1 MVNHRRGFTL
11 LELMVALGILII
23 LLAIAI
29 PSYFAMMNK
38 ARRSAVIDEFANLAT
53 VLQTFQTDWGRYPV
67 AAAGPQ
73 VISSS
78 SSGIYKELTTEGT
91 GAALINVAGAKT
103 VHGDDGPVVYIG
115 AASLA
120 SMINPFVPS
129 GSAFQYS
136 YATNVAGTRWALYVR
151 LGESTA
157 AKYLVRTDHTS
168 SVVESDA
175 EPAP

>member
-1 MVNHRRGFTL
+1 MVSHRRGFTL

-67 AAAGPQ
+67 AVGPQ

-78 SSGIYKELTTEGT
+78 SSGIYRELTTEGT
-91 GAALINVAGAKT
+91 GVAQINVAGAKT
-103 VHGDDGPVVYIG
+103 VHGDDGPIAYMG

-120 SMINPFVPS
+120 SMTNPFVPS
-129 GSAFQYS
+129 GSVFQYT
-136 YATNVAGTRWALYVR
+136 YATDAAGARWVLYVK
-151 LGESTA
+151 LGESAA
-157 AKYLVRTDHTS
+157 AKYLVRTDRTS
-168 SVVESDA
+168 SVVESIA